1 MALVRCPTHGNP
13 QGRAGNDYVANAQPV
28 GYPETAAICG
38 RPECN
43 SPGLVWLTREEQIAY
58 ARGQRNFALST
69 NAAKI
74 KVQ

>member
-13 QGRAGNDYVANAQPV
+13 QGRAGNDYVTSVQAL

-38 RPECN
+38 RPECSN
-43 SPGLVWLTREEQIAY
+43 PGMVWLTREEQVAY
-58 ARGQRNFALST
+58 AKGQRVFDLST
-69 NAAKI
+69 NAARI